1 MKYVIISNRL
11 PVTVKRGDSGISFTR
26 SGGGLATGLDSLET
40 DAPKHWIGWCG
51 VHVDDPAERAEI
63 DRRLGDQLL
72 HPVYL
77 SEEQIAD
84 YYEGYSN
91 STIWPLCH
99 YFYSNIVFND
109 DYRRAYWEVNEL
121 FCNEAMKIVEPGDL
135 VWIQDYQL
143 MLLPGMIRER
153 IPDVGIGYFHH
164 IPFPSYELF
173 RCLPERAAI
182 LRGLLGADLVG
193 FHTHDYMRHFISA
206 VYRVLNLECRVD
218 EVQLEDR
225 ISETEAFPMGINY
238 PLYHDAITTPE
249 VAAHAEMMRGIA
261 GESKVILSVD
271 RLDYSKG
278 ILTRLGS
285 YDAFLESH
293 PEYRGK
299 VTLLMVVVPS
309 RDNVEMYRELKN
321 EIDTQVGALNG
332 KYATIGWTPVHY
344 FYRSFSFDELTAMY
358 HLADVALVTPLR
370 DGMNLVAKEYLAAKR
385 DAPGVLILS
394 EMAGAAD
401 ELRRAIIVNST
412 NIKQIEDAIFQALT
426 MPDADKLSALRDMQ
440 ALLARR
446 DVTAWAGEFMR
457 ELTKAKARNDELRRK
472 ILGPGGI
479 DDIRERFRAGRRR
492 LLVFDYDGTLAPLVS
507 DPAKATPTRD
517 LLDSLDRLAADS
529 GNTVVICSGRDKRS
543 LGDWFP
549 NPAIRL
555 SAEHGAFFRENGQWQ
570 GDYGQMVWSG
580 DVMEIIQNVTD
591 HTPGSHIENK
601 QTALVWHYRDVEDW
615 LAELR
620 VTQLINAL
628 MRPAALAGLQVM
640 RGRKIVEL
648 KVPEF
653 NKGQE
658 IRRLLDK
665 GPYDFIMAIGDDI
678 TDEDMFSALD
688 CDAITIKVG
697 RFSDSAMYCIP
708 FQHDVLPFIETL
720 AGDAPRAGAPNS
732 ELATAGV

>member
-1 MKYVIISNRL
+1 
-11 PVTVKRGDSGISFTR
+11 
-26 SGGGLATGLDSLET
+26 
-40 DAPKHWIGWCG
+40 
-51 VHVDDPAERAEI
+51 
-63 DRRLGDQLL
+63 
-72 HPVYL
+72 
-77 SEEQIAD
+77 
-84 YYEGYSN
+84 
-91 STIWPLCH
+91 
-99 YFYSNIVFND
+99 
-109 DYRRAYWEVNEL
+109 
-121 FCNEAMKIVEPGDL
+121 
-135 VWIQDYQL
+135 
-143 MLLPGMIRER
+143 
-153 IPDVGIGYFHH
+153 
-164 IPFPSYELF
+164 
-173 RCLPERAAI
+173 
-182 LRGLLGADLVG
+182 
-193 FHTHDYMRHFISA
+193 MRHFISA

-238 PLYHDAITTPE
+238 DLYHNAITTPE
-249 VAAHAEMMRGIA
+249 VAAHADAMRGIA
-261 GESKVILSVD
+261 GDSKIILSVD

-278 ILTRLGS
+278 ILTRLES
-285 YDAFLESH
+285 YAAFLESH
-293 PEYRGK
+293 PEYHGK
-299 VTLLMVVVPS
+299 VTLIMVVVPS
-309 RDNVEMYRELKN
+309 RDNVPMYRDLKTA
-321 EIDTQVGALNG
+321 IDNRIGALNG

-401 ELRRAIIVNST
+401 ELRQAIIVNPT
-412 NIKQIEDAIFQALT
+412 NIKQIGDAIFSALT
-426 MPDADKLSALRDMQ
+426 MPDAEKLAALRDMQ
-440 ALLARR
+440 SLLARR

-472 ILGPGGI
+472 VLGQSGI
-479 DDIRERFRAGRRR
+479 AEIRDRYRAARRR

-507 DPAKATPTRD
+507 DPAKASPTVD
-517 LLDSLDRLAADS
+517 LLASLDRLAADPD
-529 GNTVVICSGRDKRS
+529 NTVVISSGRDKRS
-543 LGDWFP
+543 IGDWFP

-555 SAEHGAFFRENGQWQ
+555 SAEHGAFFRENGQWH
-570 GDYGQMVWSG
+570 GDYGQMVWS
-580 DVMEIIQNVTD
+580 DDIMEIIQNVTD

-628 MRPAALAGLQVM
+628 MRPVAASGLQVM

-665 GPYDFIMAIGDDI
+665 GPYDFVMAIGDDI

-688 CDAITIKVG
+688 CDAVTIKVG
-697 RFSDSAMYCIP
+697 RFSDSAKYSIP
-708 FQHDVLPFIETL
+708 FQHDVLPFIEFL
-720 AGDAPRAGAPNS
+720 SGDGNGAGATRREP
-732 ELATAGV
+732 AAAWA